1 MLENDFRRFISA
13 NQGEGRL
20 RPSRRGLAL
29 GLPLWERPGEDPSI
43 GVFVRTTR
51 APDDEVLASV
61 LRDLGRVVGRPAAVA
76 APKAVSRTLQSSM
89 TIPWGTQYDEEQPAW
104 ETLWK
109 PTAADVWL
117 VVVDCFE
124 GFEPPVRRIS
134 KAIFAVVLDPEAEA
148 PTKQELSRHSI
159 TTATPD

>member
-61 LRDLGRVVGRPAAVA
+61 LRGLGRVVGRPADVA
-76 APKAVSRTLQSSM
+76 APKAVSRALQSSM
-89 TIPWGTQYDEEQPAW
+89 TIPWGMQYDEEQPAW

-109 PTAADVWL
+109 PTAATVWL
-117 VVVDCFE
+117 LVTDSLQ
-124 GFEPPVRRIS
+124 GLQLPARPRG
-134 KAIFAVVLDPEAEA
+134 KAIFAVVLDSEADMPA
-148 PTKQELSRHSI
+148 KVELARHSI
-159 TTATPD
+159 KVTVPD